1 MYPVL
6 SHIFREGAKAM
17 MGDIRAQVIMSDF
30 VGSLLKI
37 EQKGLKFGL
46 MLLILLFKIC
56 IEKELWMKE

>member
-6 SHIFREGAKAM
+6 SHIFREGAKPM

-46 MLLILLFKIC
+46 MLLTLLFKIC

>member
-1 MYPVL
+1 
-6 SHIFREGAKAM
+6 M

-46 MLLILLFKIC
+46 MLLTLLFKIC